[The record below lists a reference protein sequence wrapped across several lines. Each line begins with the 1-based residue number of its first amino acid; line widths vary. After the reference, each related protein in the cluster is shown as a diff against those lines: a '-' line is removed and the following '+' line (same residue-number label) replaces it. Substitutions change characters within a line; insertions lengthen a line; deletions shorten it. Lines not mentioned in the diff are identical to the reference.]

1 MSRHQSRQPT
11 RQPRLARLAAAAALA
26 LGGLAVVA
34 AFAARPAAAGETFDA
49 VKARGHVICGVNAG
63 VAGFSAPD
71 ARGNYQGL
79 DAEYCRAIAAA
90 MFGDAS
96 KVRFVATTHQTRF
109 VVLQSGEVDVLAR
122 NVTQTLTRDTNLGF
136 NFAGVN
142 FYDGQGF
149 MVRRSSGVTSARQL
163 DGASVC
169 VVAGSTTELNLA
181 DFARRERIR
190 INPVVAGTFE
200 EMLPAYNAGRCDAVT
215 TDASQL
221 AALRVSAVTG
231 GPNEHVILP
240 ERISKEPLG
249 PMVRHGDEQWRD
261 LVQWVHFA
269 MVEAEELGITRAN
282 VEELRRTS
290 QDPNIQRFLGV
301 IPGFGRALG
310 VSEDW
315 AYQIIR
321 QVGNYGEVF
330 ERTLGKGS
338 PIGLERGLNNLWTR
352 GGLQYALPL
361 R

>member
-1 MSRHQSRQPT
+1 MLRPRHW
-11 RQPRLARLAAAAALA
+11 LAALPLACSLAAAAV
-26 LGGLAVVA
+26 G
-34 AFAARPAAAGETFDA
+34 PAAAGPTFDA
-49 VKARGHVICGVNAG
+49 VKARGQVICGVNAG

-71 ARGNYQGL
+71 ARGVYQGL
-79 DAEYCRAIAAA
+79 DAEFCRAVAAA
-90 MFGDAS
+90 MFGDAQ
-96 KVRFVATTHQTRF
+96 KARFVPTSHQTRF
-109 VVLQSGEVDVLAR
+109 VALQSGEVDLLAR

-149 MVRRSSGVTSARQL
+149 MVRRDAGVSSAREL
-163 DGASVC
+163 DGATVC

-181 DFARRERIR
+181 DFARREGIS

-200 EMLPAYNAGRCDAVT
+200 EMLPAYNSGRCDALT

-221 AALRVSAVTG
+221 AALRVSAVAN
-231 GPNEHVILP
+231 PDEHVILP

-261 LVQWVHFA
+261 VVQWVHFA
-269 MVEAEELGITRAN
+269 MIEAEELGISRAN
-282 VEELRRTS
+282 VEELRQTS
-290 QDPNIQRFLGV
+290 QDPNIQRVLGV
-301 IPGFGRALG
+301 TPGFGRALG
-310 VSEDW
+310 LEEDW
-315 AYQIIR
+315 VFQIIR

-338 PIGLERGLNNLWTR
+338 PIGLERGLNDLWTR
-352 GGLQYALPL
+352 GGLMYALPL